1 MRSDKFNF
9 YQSPKM
15 PKSNKKYLYSMAAVF
30 VLAALI
36 ISPFISLAVFS
47 STASGYQLNPRFNI
61 FTPYTHEQTE
71 GHDYYLLDVKNNTQG
86 TSWGSYFV
94 AQPGDVLT
102 FSVYYHN
109 GVLNTVAGNT
119 TLKVS
124 LPQNGDSYYQNV
136 TAYLWADNAENATPA
151 NPMTQ
156 SLTIRLTSQ
165 TSLQVIDGSVKW
177 FPNQKNSSDPPTP
190 LPYGQNGSELF
201 GAGLRI
207 GDILG
212 CWEYSGF
219 VNFQVKVLEQIPPP
233 PPPTLDLSISKQVKN
248 ISNGQ
253 TFYSE
258 TTSADPGDQVSFQ
271 IRIQNTGNGALNNLY
286 FHDSLP
292 YYLNYNAGSATID
305 GNNLSDSFITTGVN
319 IGSLGVGNSHTIVF
333 TASVSSSASNQ
344 TLINTAYARADRV
357 SEKNDSATVYVNQI
371 IPPTLDLSISKQV
384 KNISNGQTF
393 YSETTSADP
402 GDQVSF
408 QIRIQNTGNGALNN
422 LYFHDSLPYYLNY
435 NAGSATI
442 DGNNLSDSFI
452 TTGVNI
458 GSLGVGNS
466 HTIVFTASVSSSASN
481 QTLINTAYARADR
494 VSEKND
500 SATVYVNQIIPP
512 QGNLNLSKYV
522 KNITAGQTS
531 LNTYTNANLGDRL
544 FFSIQVAAYGQQ
556 LNNIRVWDALPP
568 GISYVSGTTRIDGAY
583 ATDFLFSGGLSLGSL
598 YSGQSRNITFEATVN
613 SNTYY
618 NQTLTNYAYAS
629 ADNAS
634 QQSAQARVFINQAPA
649 PPSIVKPTG
658 FTKSVANITY
668 PNGTNTDNQARPGE
682 ILQYTLSYTNNT
694 GATLNNVEFDDVLPA
709 YTIFLSVTSGN
720 GFYDS
725 SKNEVIWNLGTLL
738 PGNSVTVSYQVKVA
752 SGPVNYVIT
761 NSALMRSSSA
771 ADVISNEVRT
781 TISAPAPPAPV
792 KAVTGS
798 NSLRDGLIFS
808 GLLSLLFTA
817 TAYFVLKNP
826 DYLRMLKLKW
836 KIFRIKTKESI
847 I

>member
-156 SLTIRLTSQ
+156 SLTIRLASQ

-371 IPPTLDLSISKQV
+371 IPP
-384 KNISNGQTF
+384 
-393 YSETTSADP
+393 
-402 GDQVSF
+402 
-408 QIRIQNTGNGALNN
+408 
-422 LYFHDSLPYYLNY
+422 
-435 NAGSATI
+435 
-442 DGNNLSDSFI
+442 
-452 TTGVNI
+452 
-458 GSLGVGNS
+458 
-466 HTIVFTASVSSSASN
+466 
-481 QTLINTAYARADR
+481 
-494 VSEKND
+494 
-500 SATVYVNQIIPP
+500 

-544 FFSIQVAAYGQQ
+544 FFSIQLAAYGQQ
-556 LNNIRVWDALPP
+556 LNNIRVWDVLPS